1 MKRIIQVQGLLL
13 ILILVLNSCTPEFD
27 STVEEH
33 DLAITTYDKA
43 ANFSQLSTFYLQ
55 DTIVYIKDDGITIQ
69 EENSATEQL
78 ILDQVRQNLLE
89 FGWKEVSDTTN
100 EDVQAD
106 VAIMV
111 SILQAD
117 IYYYYTYW
125 WDWYYW
131 YPWDWWYP
139 GYPSYPWY
147 PSYPS
152 YPVYGYRIGS
162 LMIDMLNMKDVV
174 LPPVE
179 DHPSIRPPIVWSGI
193 VNGILAGS
201 EKNIQNR
208 LTKQIKQVFVQ
219 SEALYKG
226 TIDK

>member
-1 MKRIIQVQGLLL
+1 MKRIIQPSGL
-13 ILILVLNSCTPEFD
+13 ILIVILILHSCTPEFD
-27 STVEEH
+27 APVEEL
-33 DLAITTYDKA
+33 DLAITTYDKE
-43 ANFSQLSTFYLQ
+43 ANFSQLSTFYIA
-55 DTIVYIKDDGITIQ
+55 DTIIYIDDDGVTIQ
-69 EENSATEQL
+69 REDNATEQL
-78 ILDQVRQNLLE
+78 ILDEIRQNLLDL
-89 FGWKEVSDTTN
+89 GWEEVSDTTN
-100 EDVQAD
+100 DDVQAD
-106 VAIMV
+106 VAILV
-111 SILQAD
+111 SVLQAD
-117 IYYYYTYW
+117 LYYYYTYW

-152 YPVYGYRIGS
+152 YPSYGYTIGS
-162 LMIDMLNMKDVV
+162 LIIDMINMKDVI

-179 DHPSIRPPIVWSGI
+179 DNPSIRPPIVWSGI

-201 EKNIQNR
+201 EENIQSR

-226 TIDK
+226 TTN